1 MFVQSVH
8 IMLMCRRR
16 ILKNVPI
23 IKRFDMHF
31 FRGHSG
37 LARIYIPIFLV
48 LKLEDNHVLKTHHP
62 KPAFMIQ
69 VHVQWL
75 RAYSVIRAV
84 ICNLQ
89 RSNVVATQVLH
100 GIDIHTCETSDKR
113 HLHDHAIIYLQKAPC
128 TLHV

>member
-16 ILKNVPI
+16 ILKNVPV
-23 IKRFDMHF
+23 IKRFDMHL
-31 FRGHSG
+31 FRGHSR
-37 LARIYIPIFLV
+37 LACIIFLV
-48 LKLEDNHVLKTHHP
+48 LKLEDIHVLKIHHP

-100 GIDIHTCETSDKR
+100 GIDIHTCETSEK
-113 HLHDHAIIYLQKAPC
+113 
-128 TLHV
+128 